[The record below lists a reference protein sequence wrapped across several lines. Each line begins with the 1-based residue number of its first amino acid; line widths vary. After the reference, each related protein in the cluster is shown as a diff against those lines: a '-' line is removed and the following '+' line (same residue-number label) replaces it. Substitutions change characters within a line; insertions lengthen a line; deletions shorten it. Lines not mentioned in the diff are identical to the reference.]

1 VPATLSQVEGQV
13 LLDGQPAQAGAAI
26 QPGQQ
31 LQAGPD
37 SSAVIQL
44 GDGSRASLPP
54 QSAVTLAQHQ
64 RYTLKAAQAVQDEGL
79 YAATLRL
86 LRGTLEVLA
95 TQAQRAKPLEVTTPT
110 AVIGV
115 RGTRYRVH
123 ADAQQPRT
131 QTEVLEGRVWARNQA
146 QPPASPSWMPAR
158 APCCA
163 TTSRPSRSRWP
174 PPRSLRRART
184 LRAAPA
190 AFHPARPGRQ
200 HPGADRCGRGL
211 PAHRAGPDTACG

>member
-1 VPATLSQVEGQV
+1 
-13 LLDGQPAQAGAAI
+13 
-26 QPGQQ
+26 
-31 LQAGPD
+31 
-37 SSAVIQL
+37 VIQL

-146 QPPASPSWMPAR
+146 QPPASTILDAGQGAVLRNDQSAVPQPLAAAPISPACPHASSGPCCVSPCPAR
-158 APCCA
+158 PA
-163 TTSRPSRSRWP
+163 TSGC
-174 PPRSLRRART
+174 RSLRTRASC
-184 LRAAPA
+184 AS
-190 AFHPARPGRQ
+190 
-200 HPGADRCGRGL
+200 CG
-211 PAHRAGPDTACG
+211 T